1 MGLTFRDSFCR
12 KAANDVLD
20 GLMVGAPEEIHLETL
35 AWIGGRRLK
44 IIEGPLAGAE
54 GRLVAG
60 ENGGVIRIRAGMVSA
75 GRKRFTI
82 AHEIGHRVLHGL
94 GAVTDT
100 LRNLRTWTKG
110 SKETEANVFASELL
124 MPERLFKPMVA
135 KQNPSLAFIDHLAD
149 VFRTSRQASAIRF
162 IQTTNEPCA
171 FVLTRHGRC
180 EWSLKSDS
188 FEFFIRDGAPHRYTG
203 VSEML
208 RGKTGIPGGPAQTP
222 AGAWL
227 QEQDPDGRASL
238 MEDARVLPEYGEAV
252 ALLWIN
258 EELD

>member
-20 GLMVGAPEEIHLETL
+20 ELMVGSPEEIDLETL

-44 IIEGPLAGAE
+44 IVEGPLAGAD

-60 ENGGVIRIRAGMVSA
+60 ENGGVIRIRTGIGPM

-94 GAVTDT
+94 GATTDT

-135 KQNPSLAFIDHLAD
+135 KQNPSLEFIDRLAD
-149 VFRTSRQASAIRF
+149 IFRTSRQAAAIRF
-162 IQTTNEPCA
+162 IQTTAEPCA
-171 FVLTRHGRC
+171 FVLFRQGRY

-188 FEFFIRDGAPHRYTG
+188 FEFFIRDGVPHRYTG
-203 VSEML
+203 VSELL
-208 RGKTGIPGGPAQTP
+208 RGKSGMTGPAQTP

-227 QEQDPDGRASL
+227 QDQDPDGRASL
-238 MEDARVLPEYGEAV
+238 MEDARILPEYGEAF

>member
-12 KAANDVLD
+12 KAANDALD
-20 GLMVGAPEEIHLETL
+20 ELLVGSPEEIDLETL
-35 AWIGGRRLK
+35 AWIGGRRLR
-44 IIEGPLAGAE
+44 IVEGAMAGAE

-60 ENGGVIRIRAGMVSA
+60 ESGGVIRIRAGMGPM

-94 GAVTDT
+94 GATTDT
-100 LRNLRTWTKG
+100 LRNLRTWTNG

-135 KQNPSLAFIDHLAD
+135 KQTPSLDFIDSLAD
-149 VFRTSRQASAIRF
+149 TFRTSRQAAAIRF
-162 IQTTNEPCA
+162 VQTTAEPCA
-171 FVLTRHGRC
+171 FVLFRRGKY

-188 FEFFIRDGAPHRYTG
+188 FKFFIRDGTPHKYTG
-203 VSEML
+203 VSELL
-208 RGKTGIPGGPAQTP
+208 RGKAGQPGPAQTP

-227 QEQDPDGRASL
+227 EDQDPDGRALL
-238 MEDARVLPEYGEAV
+238 MEDARVLPEYHEAF

>member
-20 GLMVGAPEEIHLETL
+20 ELMVGAPEEIDLETL

-44 IIEGPLAGAE
+44 IIEGPLVGAE
-54 GRLVAG
+54 GRLVAS
-60 ENGGVIRIRAGMVSA
+60 ENGGVIRIRSGIVSA
-75 GRKRFTI
+75 ARKRFTI

-94 GAVTDT
+94 GAMTDT

-135 KQNPSLAFIDHLAD
+135 KQSPSLDFIDRLAD
-149 VFRTSRQASAIRF
+149 VFRTSRQAAAIRF
-162 IQTTNEPCA
+162 IQTTAEPCA
-171 FVLTRHGRC
+171 FIMYRHGKC
-180 EWSLKSDS
+180 EWILKSDS
-188 FEFFIRDGAPHRYTG
+188 FEFLIRDGKPHKYTG
-203 VSEML
+203 VSEL
-208 RGKTGIPGGPAQTP
+208 LGGKTGIAGPAQTP

-227 QEQDPDGRASL
+227 QDQDPEGRASL
-238 MEDARVLPEYGEAV
+238 MEDARVLPEYDEAV
-252 ALLWIN
+252 ALLWLN